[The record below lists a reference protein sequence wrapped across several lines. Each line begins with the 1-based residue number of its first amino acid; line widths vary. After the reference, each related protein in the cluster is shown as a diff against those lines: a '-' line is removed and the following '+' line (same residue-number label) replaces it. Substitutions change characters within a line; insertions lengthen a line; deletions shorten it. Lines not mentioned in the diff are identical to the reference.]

1 MKDRLI
7 LHSDCNCFYA
17 SVEML
22 KHPEYRDKPMAVGG
36 DAESRHG
43 IILTANYAAKAYGI
57 KTGMTLVQAKQ
68 ICPAI
73 VILKPDME
81 LYREYSGMVMEIY
94 YDYTDRQ
101 QPFGIDEC
109 WLDISS
115 PNTTQEDA
123 IVIAKEINRRVREE
137 LGITVSVGVSFN
149 KVFAKLASDYKKP
162 DAITTMFRDEYRD
175 KAWPLPVS
183 DLLYVGKSTCKKLN
197 SVGIR
202 TIGELAVTDKNII
215 QSILGKSGEMLWMFA
230 NGYDDSPV
238 ETDTSP
244 ANVKSVG
251 NSTTAC
257 RDLLNNE
264 DARIVIY
271 ALADSVAARLR
282 EKGLRCRVIE
292 VSIRDCNLVTIT
304 RQRKLSGVTDITS
317 EIAKAAYELFLESY
331 DWAKPVRS
339 IGVRAG
345 DLVDNTYSEQMEL
358 FCDYSY
364 KEKLKK
370 SDLVIDEI
378 RKKFGNAS
386 IRRGVVFKDKDLS
399 YIRPDKKK

>member
-81 LYREYSGMVMEIY
+81 LYREYSGMVREIY

-101 QPFGIDEC
+101 QSFGIDEC

-238 ETDTSP
+238 ETDDSP

-317 EIAKAAYELFLESY
+317 EIAKEAYELFLESY

-370 SDLVIDEI
+370 ADLVIDEI

-386 IRRGVVFKDKDLS
+386 IRRGVAFKDKNLS
-399 YIRPDKKK
+399 DIRPDKKK